1 MDVIF
6 RHKNKDDV
14 IMAFKVEE
22 NTLWD
27 DTYFDKNSV
36 YLDMTDDNIET
47 MINALNELR
56 NESSVREIKY
66 ELRIMRIT

>member
-6 RHKNKDDV
+6 RYKNKDGV

-36 YLDMTDDNIET
+36 YLDMQDDDIET

-56 NESSVREIKY
+56 NESSVREIKD
-66 ELRIMRIT
+66 ELRVM